1 MMKLNGW
8 KRIGI
13 IVSVIWILGA
23 GAYTYDSE
31 IDQAS
36 LPISRTYLSCDS
48 AAKAPTSR
56 DVLDQIAAGDA
67 GGQPPLPRKATDS
80 APEPGTVPMPPGA
93 ISSDSLPVTP
103 PPGYT
108 VEVPV
113 PPGGVLADS
122 RDCHK
127 QAEDSLTLAVKNA
140 RLDASLVALVPVPL
154 GWGITYLVLFLVR
167 WVKRGFTQPFPGG

>member
-13 IVSVIWILGA
+13 IASVIWIIGV

-56 DVLDQIAAGDA
+56 DVLDQIAAGNT
-67 GGQPPLPRKATDS
+67 GGQPPLPRKAPDS
-80 APEPGTVPMPPGA
+80 APEPGTVSA
-93 ISSDSLPVTP
+93 DSLPVTP

-113 PPGGVLADS
+113 PPGAVLADS

-154 GWGITYLVLFLVR
+154 GWGITYLILFLVR

>member
-1 MMKLNGW
+1 MMKLSGW

-13 IVSVIWILGA
+13 ITSVIWILGA
-23 GAYTYDSE
+23 GTYTYDSE
-31 IDQAS
+31 IDRAS
-36 LPISRTYLSCDS
+36 LAISRTYLSCDS

-56 DVLDQIAAGDA
+56 DILDQVAAENA
-67 GGQPPLPRKATDS
+67 GGQSRVPPKTPDS
-80 APEPGTVPMPPGA
+80 APEPGTVPA
-93 ISSDSLPVTP
+93 DSHPVTP

-113 PPGGVLADS
+113 PPGAVLADS

-127 QAEDSLTLAVKNA
+127 HAEDSLALAAKNA
-140 RLDASLVALVPVPL
+140 RLDASLAALVPVPL

-167 WVKRGFTQPFPGG
+167 WVRRGFMQAII